1 MIQSAK
7 HTLFHGAGRLAACDP
22 SDTIVVVGAP
32 RSGTTWLLELF
43 RALPGYKA
51 INEPFWHDE
60 VRRAHGFP
68 WRSHLAPGARAP
80 EKRRYLASLLS
91 GDARPR
97 VWHFEA
103 STRVGQLLEHA
114 THPQL
119 IIKFTRLHRMLHW
132 FADQFDVRGLV
143 FLVRH
148 PCAVVASMLRHG
160 NWTDASKEGM
170 GPREFVEPA
179 DGLPSSLRDPFEPI
193 LERIENRTEALA
205 TLWCID
211 HYVPLVQQAR
221 GSYPWML
228 VPYERLVARGR
239 EELDRVAEALDI
251 ETTREMEAMFDEPSS
266 SVKDGLHASAERQLS
281 KWRRRLSGEQA
292 SAILSIVEEAGL
304 SHLYTDAL
312 EPNYDVMNEYQ
323 RPRWAW

>member
-1 MIQSAK
+1 MIRSAK
-7 HTLFHGAGRLAACDP
+7 HALFRGAGRLAACDP
-22 SDTIVVVGAP
+22 SDTIVVVGSP
-32 RSGTTWLLELF
+32 RSGTTWLLELL

-60 VRRAHGFP
+60 VRQAHGFA
-68 WRSHLAPGARAP
+68 WRPHLAPGARAP

-91 GDARPR
+91 GDARPQ

-132 FADQFDVRGLV
+132 FTGQFDVRGLV

-160 NWTDASKEGM
+160 SWTDDEEGI
-170 GPREFVEPA
+170 EDQQFAEPPN
-179 DGLPSSLRDPFEPI
+179 GLPASLQDPFGPI
-193 LERIENRTEALA
+193 LARIETRTEALA

-211 HYVPLVQQAR
+211 HYVPLVQHAD

-239 EELDRVAEALDI
+239 EELRRMADALDI
-251 ETTREMEAMFDEPSS
+251 ETTREMEAIFDEPSS
-266 SVKDGLHASAERQLS
+266 SVKDRLHASAERQLS
-281 KWRRRLSGEQA
+281 KWRRRLSAGQV